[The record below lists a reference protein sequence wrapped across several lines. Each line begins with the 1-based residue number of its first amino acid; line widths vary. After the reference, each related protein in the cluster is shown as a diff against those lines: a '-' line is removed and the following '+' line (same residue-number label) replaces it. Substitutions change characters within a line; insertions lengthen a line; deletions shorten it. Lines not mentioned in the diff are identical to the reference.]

1 MDYKIKLKDTPYY
14 TGKSH
19 KALDFADLLGRILQ
33 VTRSQGM
40 QMTEYHEEEGFAHI
54 KIERI

>member
-1 MDYKIKLKDTPYY
+1 MTYKIRLKNVPYY

-19 KALDFADLLGRILQ
+19 KALDFADLLGRILR

-40 QMTEYHEEEGFAHI
+40 QMAEYYEEDGFAHI
-54 KIERI
+54 KIDER